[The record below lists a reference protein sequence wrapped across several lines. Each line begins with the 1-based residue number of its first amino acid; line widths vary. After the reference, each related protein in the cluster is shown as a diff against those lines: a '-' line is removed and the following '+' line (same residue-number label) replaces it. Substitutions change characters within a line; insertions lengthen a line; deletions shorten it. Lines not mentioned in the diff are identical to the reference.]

1 MSRSRALTLAAA
13 LLAPGGPAL
22 LAQNRPAPPP
32 VYGATSPAAAMLPM
46 STASAA
52 ARDHA
57 TAGQRALDMG
67 HQTEAAAHFR
77 EAVAADPS
85 FAFGYLGLANS
96 TTSVADFTR
105 NVRTASRLAPKAS
118 RAEQLEIAIAERGL
132 SSDQQGAAALAR
144 ELVKVAPSNPRAHLA
159 LATAQAQLGRES
171 DARQSMER
179 AIAVAPNFTPA
190 YIQLGY
196 SLLLNVPRDPAR
208 AEPIIKKAV
217 ALEPQESLPYVL
229 LGSWGRATGKL
240 GEARLA
246 YTKAARIDPTNALP
260 LQQRGHVNAFLGDYD
275 AAVADYTAAIRL
287 GRDNQPAQY
296 AVYRALVPVYA
307 GNPRAAITQ
316 LEKLVGAIDTM
327 SIPDRDGSRIFALTE
342 EALIAT
348 HSGAFAEARSALDRR
363 TALLW
368 KAAADVGTP
377 EFRRTQAAD
386 ILYYDGLLALHK
398 GDLPAA
404 TAKASEAMRQVAA
417 NRDPRRD
424 QQAHALLGMV
434 DLAQKNY
441 TNALTHFAQ
450 ADPND
455 MYVAYHRALALQGAG
470 RKDEAKRLFREIANY
485 NFSSA
490 GVALVRADAKKRA
503 G

>member
-1 MSRSRALTLAAA
+1 MFNS
-13 LLAPGGPAL
+13 
-22 LAQNRPAPPP
+22 
-32 VYGATSPAAAMLPM
+32 
-46 STASAA
+46 
-52 ARDHA
+52 
-57 TAGQRALDMG
+57 
-67 HQTEAAAHFR
+67 
-77 EAVAADPS
+77 PS
-85 FAFGYLGLANS
+85 FAMTTIKTRKLGKTGIDVTELA
-96 TTSVADFTR
+96 
-105 NVRTASRLAPKAS
+105 
-118 RAEQLEIAIAERGL
+118 
-132 SSDQQGAAALAR
+132 
-144 ELVKVAPSNPRAHLA
+144 
-159 LATAQAQLGRES
+159 
-171 DARQSMER
+171 
-179 AIAVAPNFTPA
+179 
-190 YIQLGY
+190 
-196 SLLLNVPRDPAR
+196 
-208 AEPIIKKAV
+208 
-217 ALEPQESLPYVL
+217 
-229 LGSWGRATGKL
+229 LGSWGLCAESYGKVFPEQRLRTFARAIEQGIRVFDMAPTW
-240 GEARLA
+240 GEDGESEREVAE
-246 YTKAARIDPTNALP
+246 
-260 LQQRGHVNAFLGDYD
+260 
-275 AAVADYTAAIRL
+275 AVGTR
-287 GRDNQPAQY
+287 RNEM
-296 AVYRALVPVYA
+296 VYITRAGLVP
-307 GNPRAAITQ
+307 G
-316 LEKLVGAIDTM
+316 EHSIDTM

-470 RKDEAKRLFREIANY
+470 RKDEAKRLFREVANY

-490 GVALVRADAKKRA
+490 GVALVRADAKKHA